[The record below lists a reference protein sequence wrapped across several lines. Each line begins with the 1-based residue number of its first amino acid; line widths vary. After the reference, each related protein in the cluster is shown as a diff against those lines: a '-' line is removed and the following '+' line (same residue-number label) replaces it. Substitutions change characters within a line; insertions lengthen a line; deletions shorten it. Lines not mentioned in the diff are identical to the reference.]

1 MADAKAFGVAGTALT
16 RQQRLAML
24 VASAGGPTK
33 AAETLNISRG
43 TLHNWMTKEDARVPF
58 DVVDVLARA
67 AGVSLEWVA
76 TGRES
81 RSDALARGMSVLY
94 RYEIGRAG
102 EMIEIADHGTD
113 VAFRNEFLA
122 TLGIPHP
129 ERAALL
135 SVTGDAMA
143 PTVPQGSL
151 LVIDRG
157 AASITDP
164 GIYALVTSAGVAVR
178 RAQPMLDG
186 GLKLIADNPRCEP
199 ETIPA
204 AAVKALKVA
213 GRVRA
218 AIVTL

>member
-1 MADAKAFGVAGTALT
+1 MADAKAFGVKGSSLT

-33 AAETLNISRG
+33 AAETLQISRG
-43 TLHNWMTKEDARVPF
+43 TLHNWMTKENARLPF
-58 DVVDVLARA
+58 DVVETLARA

-81 RSDALARGMSVLY
+81 RADAITRGMSVLY
-94 RYEIGRAG
+94 RYEVGRAG
-102 EMIEIADHGTD
+102 ELIEIADHGTD
-113 VAFRNEFLA
+113 VAFRNEFLVA
-122 TLGIPHP
+122 LGIPHP

-157 AASITDP
+157 ASSITDP
-164 GIYALVTSAGVAVR
+164 GIYALTTAAGVAVR

-186 GLKLIADNPRCEP
+186 GLKLIADNPRYEP
-199 ETIPA
+199 ELIPSN
-204 AAVKALKVA
+204 AVKALRVA